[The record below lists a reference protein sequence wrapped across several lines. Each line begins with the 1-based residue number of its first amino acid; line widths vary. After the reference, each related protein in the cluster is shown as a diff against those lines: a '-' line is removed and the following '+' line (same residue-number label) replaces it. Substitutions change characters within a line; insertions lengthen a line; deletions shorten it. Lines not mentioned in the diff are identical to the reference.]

1 MSPVGEAVPIH
12 EAGTGE
18 VLPRPAPLPGFGVA
32 KRRSAVRREVAVR
45 LASRFPGWIV
55 GHGRPCRA
63 SARIWCLD
71 DMLPIHPGLSHEA
84 ARRKPPG
91 PLTDA
96 ERRVAELAREPH
108 RSRRMT
114 RAAHGARVEGRD
126 PRACIIDTET
136 AAMTVTNATSEHR
149 QAARATGGRD
159 PYLIPRPAVI
169 SFSGGRTSG
178 YMLKHIVEA
187 YGGALPDGVAA
198 VFANT
203 GMEHPATLDFVDAC
217 ARAWGV
223 RVVWVEYDWDAPRR
237 TRIVDYR
244 SASRNGEPY
253 AALIGRKGFV
263 PNVGLRFC
271 TGDLKRDRIESYAR
285 YRLGLRR
292 WRSVVGLRA
301 DERSR
306 VLRMR
311 ARDCGSRTGAHA
323 ALPLAD
329 AGVAERDVLAWWKRQ
344 PFDLGIPSA
353 AGNCTL
359 CYLKGRGKLLR
370 LIREDPSRAD
380 WWIAQE
386 RRVSNRTGPDGKRCE
401 SMKRFRFGET
411 YEELR
416 AAALGQGDLFDDPAA
431 GGDTFDCHCT
441 D

>member
-1 MSPVGEAVPIH
+1 
-12 EAGTGE
+12 
-18 VLPRPAPLPGFGVA
+18 
-32 KRRSAVRREVAVR
+32 
-45 LASRFPGWIV
+45 
-55 GHGRPCRA
+55 
-63 SARIWCLD
+63 
-71 DMLPIHPGLSHEA
+71 
-84 ARRKPPG
+84 
-91 PLTDA
+91 
-96 ERRVAELAREPH
+96 
-108 RSRRMT
+108 
-114 RAAHGARVEGRD
+114 
-126 PRACIIDTET
+126 
-136 AAMTVTNATSEHR
+136 MTVTNATSEHR

-159 PYLIPRPAVI
+159 PYRIPGPAVI

-178 YMLKHIVEA
+178 YMLKHVVEA

-285 YRLGLRR
+285 YRLGLRW

-329 AGVAERDVLAWWKRQ
+329 AGVSERDVLAWWKRQ

-370 LIREDPSRAD
+370 LIREDPSLAD

-386 RRVSNRTGPDGKRCE
+386 RRVSNRTNAQGRACE
-401 SMKRFRFGET
+401 SMKRFRLGET

-416 AAALGQGDLFDDPAA
+416 AAALNQGDLFDAEAA
-431 GGDTFDCHCT
+431 DGGALDCHCT